1 VHKKALALASGARAT
16 GAKLKEEKAA
26 AELLRAEL
34 NGLGKKLSDLSLEK
48 QSAEGQIM
56 SAEDRAVA
64 AEAGAR
70 IAEDRAK
77 AAEDK
82 AKDAID
88 RANAAEAKLR
98 DLQVEQRDML
108 AAADENGFKR
118 GEQEAGKQY
127 LQESAEIEVA
137 SFKKGYRLGHVDCF
151 PSAYTRGVEARCAL
165 SEAEAR
171 VVPPIPEPQIPD
183 MPEDDLEDEAEEGGD
198 DQDDA
203 EDAHSEP

>member
-1 VHKKALALASGARAT
+1 VHKKAVALASGARAA
-16 GAKLKEEKAA
+16 GIKLKEERAA
-26 AELLRAEL
+26 AELLRAEIS
-34 NGLGKKLSDLSLEK
+34 GLGKKLSDLSLER
-48 QSAEGQIM
+48 QSTEGRIK

-64 AEAGAR
+64 
-70 IAEDRAK
+70 AEDRAK

-88 RANAAEAKLR
+88 RANAAEAKFR
-98 DLQVEQRDML
+98 ELQVEQRDML

-127 LQESAEIEVA
+127 LRESAEIEVA

-151 PSAYTRGVEARCAL
+151 PSAYTRGVDARCAL

-171 VVPPIPEPQIPD
+171 VVPPIPEPQIPE
-183 MPEDDLEDEAEEGGD
+183 MPEDELEDDVEEGE
-198 DQDDA
+198 
-203 EDAHSEP
+203 EDGQEEHGEDTHSEPHAD